1 MLLDR
6 LFCPDWI
13 MVMHFCL
20 EPTNLTST
28 DFNASKIGQQS
39 LFFCASKHDHAT
51 LYLNRLHWLPV
62 NECIQFKIL
71 LYVFKCLNGHAPSYL
86 ASCFTHYRQTRTGL
100 RSAQD
105 STRLSVPKFLRKSL
119 QSAADK
125 SFSLAAPALWNNLPT
140 SIRTANSVSSFKRCL
155 KTHLFPQ

>member
-1 MLLDR
+1 
-6 LFCPDWI
+6 

-20 EPTNLTST
+20 EPTFLTLT

-39 LFFCASKHDHAT
+39 LFFVLPNMT

-62 NECIQFKIL
+62 KERIQFKIL

-86 ASCFTHYRQTRTGL
+86 ASCFTHYHQTRTGL

-105 STRLSVPKFLRKSL
+105 STRLSVPKFRRKAL

>member
-1 MLLDR
+1 MYVLML
-6 LFCPDWI
+6 WSAKI
-13 MVMHFCL
+13 
-20 EPTNLTST
+20 NLINEISQKATCWPKVNYATSVHILVG
-28 DFNASKIGQQS
+28 S
-39 LFFCASKHDHAT
+39 C
-51 LYLNRLHWLPV
+51 HWLPV
-62 NECIQFKIL
+62 KERIQFKIL

-86 ASCFTHYRQTRTGL
+86 ASCFTHYHQTRTGL

-105 STRLSVPKFLRKSL
+105 STRLSVPKFRRKAL

>member
-1 MLLDR
+1 MMRVLQ
-6 LFCPDWI
+6 
-13 MVMHFCL
+13 V
-20 EPTNLTST
+20 ST
-28 DFNASKIGQQS
+28 FAIEQDFNKVKPTARRCSM
-39 LFFCASKHDHAT
+39 
-51 LYLNRLHWLPV
+51 YLSV
-62 NECIQFKIL
+62 
-71 LYVFKCLNGHAPSYL
+71 LNGHAPHILLPVSPIITKHAL
-86 ASCFTHYRQTRTGL
+86 L

-105 STRLSVPKFLRKSL
+105 STRLSVPKFRRKAL